1 MRTRTMLVVLLALA
15 GCDSAKADKEAS
27 GTKKT
32 GPVPMKADAE
42 EPGEVD
48 PDEQAALVKN
58 APPEGEIVE
67 EDDTPAADGGSSEA
81 VTNVHGHEVKLLD
94 GTSTKLEAYKGKAL
108 LVVNTASE
116 CGYTPQYED
125 LQTVYAKYKD
135 QGLEVLAFP
144 SNDYGK
150 QEPGNAE
157 EIRKFLDDQYGVQ
170 FPVFEKSIVKGD
182 DKIPLYKS
190 LTENS
195 GDGIEGEVKWNF
207 TKFLV
212 DPEGNVIKRFEPKVS
227 PTDPEL
233 LAAIEQVLPKGG

>member
-1 MRTRTMLVVLLALA
+1 MLLVMTLALV
-15 GCDSAKADKEAS
+15 GCDSGKADKEAS
-27 GTKKT
+27 ATKKK

-42 EPGEVD
+42 EPGDVD

-67 EDDTPAADGGSSEA
+67 DEPKPAQDKPATDGQA
-81 VTNVHGHEVKLLD
+81 TNVHGHEVKLLD
-94 GTSTKLEAYKGKAL
+94 GTPTKLDAYKGKAL

-116 CGYTPQYED
+116 CGYTPQYAD
-125 LQTVYAKYKD
+125 LQTVYAKYKE

-150 QEPGNAE
+150 QEPGDAE
-157 EIRKFLDDQYGVQ
+157 EIRKFLDSEYGVE
-170 FPVFEKSIVKGD
+170 FPVFEKSIVKGP

-190 LTENS
+190 LTEAA
-195 GDGIEGEVKWNF
+195 GDGGEVKWNF

-212 DPEGNVIKRFEPKVS
+212 DPDGNVIKRFEPAVA
-227 PTDPEL
+227 PNDPEL
-233 LAAIEQVLPKGG
+233 LAAIEQVLPKGS